1 MQHNPK
7 TYVIMNEKELQSY
20 IKELEKAIILTYNDK
35 MSWQV
40 ISQVANNNIPLDF
53 KLNLLKNTNKMVIEK
68 YRDMEIK
75 VEYIENF
82 NFTSN
87 SL

>member
-1 MQHNPK
+1 MRHNPK

-20 IKELEKAIILTYNDK
+20 IKELEKALILAYNEK
-35 MSWQV
+35 MSWQ
-40 ISQVANNNIPLDF
+40 IIGQVANNNIPLDF
-53 KLNLLKNTNKMVIEK
+53 KYKLLKNTNEMVTEK
-68 YRDMEIK
+68 DIIAKAK
-75 VEYIENF
+75 VENVENF

>member
-20 IKELEKAIILTYNDK
+20 IKELETALILTYNDK
-35 MSWQV
+35 MSWQI
-40 ISQVANNNIPLDF
+40 ISQVVNNNIPLDF
-53 KLNLLKNTNKMVIEK
+53 KHKLLKNTNEMVTEK
-68 YRDMEIK
+68 DIIAKAK
-75 VEYIENF
+75 VENAENF

>member
-1 MQHNPK
+1 M
-7 TYVIMNEKELQSY
+7 TEKELQSY
-20 IKELEKAIILTYNDK
+20 INELEKALILAYNEK

-40 ISQVANNNIPLDF
+40 IGQVANNNIPLDF
-53 KLNLLKNTNKMVIEK
+53 KHKLLKNTNKMVIEK

-75 VEYIENF
+75 VEYLENF

>member
-1 MQHNPK
+1 
-7 TYVIMNEKELQSY
+7 MNEKELYSY
-20 IKELEKAIILTYNDK
+20 IKELETALILTYNDK
-35 MSWQV
+35 MSWQ
-40 ISQVANNNIPLDF
+40 IIGQVANDNIPLDF
-53 KLNLLKNTNKMVIEK
+53 KHKLLKNTNKMVIEK

-82 NFTSN
+82 DFKSN

>member
-20 IKELEKAIILTYNDK
+20 IKELEKALILTYNDK

-40 ISQVANNNIPLDF
+40 ISQVANNNISLDF
-53 KLNLLKNTNKMVIEK
+53 KHKLLKNTNKMVIEK

-82 NFTSN
+82 DFKSN

>member
-20 IKELEKAIILTYNDK
+20 IKELEKALILTYNDK

-53 KLNLLKNTNKMVIEK
+53 KHKLLKNTNKMVIEK

-82 NFTSN
+82 NFKSN
-87 SL
+87 PL

>member
-20 IKELEKAIILTYNDK
+20 IKELEKALILTYNDK

-40 ISQVANNNIPLDF
+40 ISQVANNNISLDF
-53 KLNLLKNTNKMVIEK
+53 KHKLLNNTNKMVIEK

-82 NFTSN
+82 DFKSN

>member
-20 IKELEKAIILTYNDK
+20 IKELEKALILTYNDK

-82 NFTSN
+82 NFTSS

>member
-1 MQHNPK
+1 
-7 TYVIMNEKELQSY
+7 MNEKELQSY
-20 IKELEKAIILTYNDK
+20 IKELEKALILAYSEK

-40 ISQVANNNIPLDF
+40 INQVANNNIPLDF
-53 KLNLLKNTNKMVIEK
+53 KHNLLKNTNKMVIEK

-75 VEYIENF
+75 VEYVENF
-82 NFTSN
+82 NFQLG

>member
-1 MQHNPK
+1 
-7 TYVIMNEKELQSY
+7 MNEKELQSY
-20 IKELEKAIILTYNDK
+20 IKELEKALILTYNDK

-53 KLNLLKNTNKMVIEK
+53 KHKLLKNTNKMVIEK
-68 YRDMEIK
+68 YRDMKIK

>member
-7 TYVIMNEKELQSY
+7 TYVIMNEKELYSY
-20 IKELEKAIILTYNDK
+20 IKELETALILAYNEK

-40 ISQVANNNIPLDF
+40 IGQVANNNIPLDF
-53 KLNLLKNTNKMVIEK
+53 KHNLLKNTNKMVIEK
-68 YRDMEIK
+68 YRDMEVK
-75 VEYIENF
+75 VECIENF
-82 NFTSN
+82 NFQSG

>member
-20 IKELEKAIILTYNDK
+20 IKELEKALILTYDDK

-53 KLNLLKNTNKMVIEK
+53 KHNLLKNTNKMVTEK
-68 YRDMEIK
+68 DIIAKAK
-75 VEYIENF
+75 VENAENF
-82 NFTSN
+82 NFTS
-87 SL
+87 SYL

>member
-20 IKELEKAIILTYNDK
+20 IKELETALILTYNDK

-40 ISQVANNNIPLDF
+40 IGQVANNNIRFF
-53 KLNLLKNTNKMVIEK
+53 KVIL
-68 YRDMEIK
+68 RQ
-75 VEYIENF
+75 N
-82 NFTSN
+82 N
-87 SL
+87 S

>member
-7 TYVIMNEKELQSY
+7 IYVIMNEKELQSY
-20 IKELEKAIILTYNDK
+20 IKELEKALILTYNDK

-40 ISQVANNNIPLDF
+40 IGQVANNNISLDF
-53 KLNLLKNTNKMVIEK
+53 KHNLLKNTNKMVIEK
-68 YRDMEIK
+68 DIIMKAK
-75 VEYIENF
+75 VEYAENF

>member
-1 MQHNPK
+1 MQHNLK

-20 IKELEKAIILTYNDK
+20 IKELETALILTYDDK

-53 KLNLLKNTNKMVIEK
+53 KHKLLKNTNKMVIEK

-82 NFTSN
+82 NFTSS

>member
-20 IKELEKAIILTYNDK
+20 IKELEKALILTYNDK

-53 KLNLLKNTNKMVIEK
+53 KHKLLKNTNKMVIEK

-75 VEYIENF
+75 VEYVENF
-82 NFTSN
+82 NFQSG

>member
-20 IKELEKAIILTYNDK
+20 IKELEKALILTYNDK

-53 KLNLLKNTNKMVIEK
+53 KHKLLKNTNKMVIEK

-82 NFTSN
+82 NFTSS

>member
-1 MQHNPK
+1 
-7 TYVIMNEKELQSY
+7 MNEKELQSY
-20 IKELEKAIILTYNDK
+20 IKELEKALILTYNDK

-82 NFTSN
+82 NFTSS

>member
-20 IKELEKAIILTYNDK
+20 IKELEKALILTYNDK

-53 KLNLLKNTNKMVIEK
+53 KHKLLKNTNKTVIEK
-68 YRDMEIK
+68 YRAMEIK

-82 NFTSN
+82 NFTSS

>member
-20 IKELEKAIILTYNDK
+20 IKELEKALILTYNDK

-40 ISQVANNNIPLDF
+40 ISQVANNNISLDF
-53 KLNLLKNTNKMVIEK
+53 KHNLLKNTNKMVIEK

-82 NFTSN
+82 NFQSG

>member
-20 IKELEKAIILTYNDK
+20 IKELETALILTYNDK

-40 ISQVANNNIPLDF
+40 IGQVANNNIRFF
-53 KLNLLKNTNKMVIEK
+53 KVIL
-68 YRDMEIK
+68 R
-75 VEYIENF
+75 
-82 NFTSN
+82 
-87 SL
+87 

>member
-20 IKELEKAIILTYNDK
+20 IKELEKALILTYNDK

-53 KLNLLKNTNKMVIEK
+53 KHKLLKNTNKMVIEK
-68 YRDMEIK
+68 YRDMKIK

-87 SL
+87 AL

>member
-7 TYVIMNEKELQSY
+7 TYVIMNEKKLQSY
-20 IKELEKAIILTYNDK
+20 IKELETALILTYNDK
-35 MSWQV
+35 MSWQ
-40 ISQVANNNIPLDF
+40 IIGQVANNNIPLDF
-53 KLNLLKNTNKMVIEK
+53 KHKLLKNTNEMLTEK
-68 YRDMEIK
+68 DIIAKAK
-75 VEYIENF
+75 VENAENF